1 MHYFV
6 MFGLFFKSII
16 NVVNLDSGLAAF
28 SDSSPSNPLNCSLLK
43 MKRNSLNVMLVPNF
57 YMKPMTK

>member
-1 MHYFV
+1 MHFV
-6 MFGLFFKSII
+6 MFGFFKSII

-43 MKRNSLNVMLVPNF
+43 MKRNSLNVLVPNF
-57 YMKPMTK
+57 NMKPMTK